1 MNKRNIIYFF
11 NSLDLENNA
20 NFSFRTRGVA
30 KNYIK
35 ETTENKNEVSPN
47 TPEKLRR
54 RKYLVKNSLL
64 SEKIESKIVRK
75 ILTFQSKCNSEKK
88 SVNPTN
94 EIFSILS
101 KPTQENK
108 VTYSLKKHKKSSKKK
123 PLEEFLRKAFNSDKK
138 LKNECIMT
146 QTKDKETS
154 VDLINKTETEKTR
167 EELQLTTLDH
177 SAFIEMDKEN
187 KGDLSNYEPSFL
199 EKVYLE
205 KHAIRKT
212 TNPKIN
218 QNYENKEN
226 FIPKNQNFIEVVT
239 LNELKKK
246 ESERTKK
253 LGRKGTRKTQ
263 NK

>member
-1 MNKRNIIYFF
+1 M

-30 KNYIK
+30 KNIIK

-47 TPEKLRR
+47 TPEKLRK

-64 SEKIESKIVRK
+64 SEKIDSKIVRK
-75 ILTFQSKCNSEKK
+75 ILTFRSKCNSEKK
-88 SVNPTN
+88 SANPTT

-101 KPTQENK
+101 TQENK
-108 VTYSLKKHKKSSKKK
+108 IKYSLKKHKKSSKK

-138 LKNECIMT
+138 LKNECVMT
-146 QTKDKETS
+146 QTKDQETS

-167 EELQLTTLDH
+167 EELQLTTLDR
-177 SAFIEMDKEN
+177 SAFIEIDKEN
-187 KGDLSNYEPSFL
+187 NGDLSNYEPSFL

-212 TNPKIN
+212 NNQKIN

-239 LNELKKK
+239 LKELKNK
-246 ESERTKK
+246 EIERTKR
-253 LGRKGTRKTQ
+253 LGRKGTQKTQ
-263 NK
+263 KK

>member
-1 MNKRNIIYFF
+1 MKEILFTFF

-20 NFSFRTRGVA
+20 NFSFRTRGA
-30 KNYIK
+30 TKNNIK
-35 ETTENKNEVSPN
+35 ATTERKNEVSPN
-47 TPEKLRR
+47 TPDKVKR
-54 RKYLVKNSLL
+54 RKYLVKDSLL

-75 ILTFQSKCNSEKK
+75 ILTFQSKWNSEKK
-88 SVNPTN
+88 SVNPTT
-94 EIFSILS
+94 EIFSIS

-108 VTYSLKKHKKSSKKK
+108 ITYSLKKHKKSSKK

-138 LKNECIMT
+138 LKNESIMT

-154 VDLINKTETEKTR
+154 MDLINKTETEKTR

-205 KHAIRKT
+205 KQAIRKT
-212 TNPKIN
+212 TNSKIN

-239 LNELKKK
+239 LKELKKK
-246 ESERTKK
+246 EIERTKK
-253 LGRKGTRKTQ
+253 LGRKSTRKNQ
-263 NK
+263 K